1 MEVSDDL
8 LKKFKERMHISHN
21 SEDSNLKELLSF
33 SIADLQEKCGLF
45 NVDEHFRAR
54 ELVIERTRYAYNDSI
69 EFFNENFQSQ
79 ITSLG
84 FSLYL
89 VESGESDEVSV

>member
-45 NVDEHFRAR
+45 NVDEH
-54 ELVIERTRYAYNDSI
+54 
-69 EFFNENFQSQ
+69 
-79 ITSLG
+79 
-84 FSLYL
+84 
-89 VESGESDEVSV
+89 